1 MKKLNEALI
10 VLDADVETA
19 EDCIRL
25 AGEMFEKNGYVN
37 AGYADAVV
45 EREKEYPTG
54 LPGKGINIA
63 IPHTNNKLVN
73 EPAVGVIIPKKA
85 VTFSMM
91 GMKENKLE
99 CEVILPL
106 VVKDSHQQ
114 IGMLK
119 KMMSIIQDGEL
130 LKRLRDQKCRSYFRF
145 CGWTDVCR
153 DKKYCSCTCGCKTGS
168 MEKRICE

>member
-37 AGYADAVV
+37 TGYADAVV

-63 IPHTNNKLVN
+63 IPHTNNQLVN

-130 LKRLRDQKCRSYFRF
+130 LKRLRDSK
-145 CGWTDVCR
+145 
-153 DKKYCSCTCGCKTGS
+153 DKTEILSLLS
-168 MEKRICE
+168 ALDEV

>member
-1 MKKLNEALI
+1 M
-10 VLDADVETA
+10 
-19 EDCIRL
+19 R
-25 AGEMFEKNGYVN
+25 
-37 AGYADAVV
+37 VV

-91 GMKENKLE
+91 GMKENKFE

-130 LKRLRDQKCRSYFRF
+130 LKRLRDSK
-145 CGWTDVCR
+145 
-153 DKKYCSCTCGCKTGS
+153 DKTEILSLLS
-168 MEKRICE
+168 ALDEV

>member
-1 MKKLNEALI
+1 MKLLDEANVL
-10 VLDADVETA
+10 LDADVETA
-19 EDCIRL
+19 EDCIRR
-25 AGEMFEKNGYVN
+25 AGDMFEKNGYVK

-45 EREKEYPTG
+45 AREEEYPTG

-73 EPAVGVIIPKKA
+73 APAVGVIIPKKP

-106 VVKDSHQQ
+106 VVKDSRQQ

-119 KMMSIIQDGEL
+119 QMMKIIQDGEL
-130 LKRLRDQKCRSYFRF
+130 LKKLRDS
-145 CGWTDVCR
+145 R
-153 DKKYCSCTCGCKTGS
+153 DKKEI
-168 MEKRICE
+168 MELLSSLSEV